1 MMKVL
6 ENDWKKE
13 KRDFLQS
20 LSRISTLP
28 RTNISESSPLGGHQG
43 QIASLT
49 YSPQVSSGP
58 SSVEPLALTNRPIAE
73 KKAAAYGEVV
83 KNLTS
88 ARERGLPL
96 KPATAFNCA
105 LESLGLNASGGK
117 SGGIPKI
124 WHLISALMGEDSAVQ
139 HNVSKKMSL
148 VIGARCHLE
157 WGHEKYIM
165 ETIQAHPAQRVNRKE
180 YKLARKEAKSAVTAA
195 KTAAFESLYAGLQGK
210 GGEKKLF
217 RLAKARERKGR
228 DLDQVRCIKGE
239 DGRVLVED
247 GHIKK
252 RWQSYFHRLLNDEGD
267 RAIVLGELEHSE
279 ECRDFSYCRRFKIL
293 LRDYGVLDFDAV
305 DARRQPPV
313 DTTWQQIYFCMRTS
327 YYNEAREISQQSRM
341 SHQFSPLLT
350 EWISTGG
357 MVSEEMAAVASEECE
372 KMFGLGDRGG
382 RPTYDKKK
390 LLLYTIISGSRRQID
405 RFLQEFPT
413 LFSTIEDF
421 LWFQLSAVRES
432 PARSSVVLNEGLA
445 PYTLDD
451 LQAYL
456 NKFELS
462 HYTNNG
468 KDPFVYP
475 YVLLLSIQLLPAVL
489 YLSKDM
495 GDEGYNVDAVHMAIV
510 LADYGVLS
518 EAAAT
523 VGGGQLLWS
532 GRGNMDQQRQR
543 SSTLKQLLTEL
554 LSRDGGIDILL
565 GPRGTGEEGQLGR
578 FLTDEKTRQQFLLE
592 AARQYQDA
600 GLYDK
605 SIEIQKR
612 VRAFSA
618 ALDTI
623 NKCLSDAI
631 CALECGRL
639 DGESRTSG
647 LILSGNE
654 ILEMFKYYPE
664 ISPQER
670 ENVLAQQIVLR
681 QLEAVLSIHELA
693 RLGNNLDA
701 MKEVA
706 KLPFLPLD
714 PREPDFATD
723 VFQNL
728 SHHVQA

>member
-6 ENDWKKE
+6 EFSLLNCFLVAPWNSLSQKDWKKE

-88 ARERGLPL
+88 ARERGLPF
-96 KPATAFNCA
+96 K
-105 LESLGLNASGGK
+105 
-117 SGGIPKI
+117 
-124 WHLISALMGEDSAVQ
+124 ALMGEDSAVQ

-165 ETIQAHPAQRVNRKE
+165 ETIQAHPAQ
-180 YKLARKEAKSAVTAA
+180 
-195 KTAAFESLYAGLQGK
+195 
-210 GGEKKLF
+210 
-217 RLAKARERKGR
+217 
-228 DLDQVRCIKGE
+228 
-239 DGRVLVED
+239 
-247 GHIKK
+247 
-252 RWQSYFHRLLNDEGD
+252 
-267 RAIVLGELEHSE
+267 
-279 ECRDFSYCRRFKIL
+279 IL

-313 DTTWQQIYFCMRTS
+313 DTTWQQIYFCMRTG

-372 KMFGLGDRGG
+372 KIFGLGDRG
-382 RPTYDKKK
+382 
-390 LLLYTIISGSRRQID
+390 
-405 RFLQEFPT
+405 
-413 LFSTIEDF
+413 EDF

-462 HYTNNG
+462 HYTNKG
-468 KDPFVYP
+468 KDPLVYP

-518 EAAAT
+518 EAAAAT

-532 GRGNMDQQRQR
+532 GRGNMDQRRQR

-554 LSRDGGIDILL
+554 LSRDDGIDILL

-578 FLTDEKTRQQFLLE
+578 FLTDEKTRKQFLLE

-631 CALECGRL
+631 CALERGRL

-664 ISPQER
+664 IR

-681 QLEAVLSIHELA
+681 QLEAVLSIHKLA

-714 PREPDFATD
+714 PRAPDFATD